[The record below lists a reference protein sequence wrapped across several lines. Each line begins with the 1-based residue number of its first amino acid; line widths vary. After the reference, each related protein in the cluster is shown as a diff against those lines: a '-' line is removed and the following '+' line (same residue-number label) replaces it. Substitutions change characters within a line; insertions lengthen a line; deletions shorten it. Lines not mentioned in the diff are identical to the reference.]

1 MLIFLGFF
9 FNEYKTKENF
19 VTMYKFQ
26 FCKIIF
32 SSYLAQ
38 WYSTL
43 IKVTCPMNVHEFQC
57 WHRSLLFL
65 DRIGFETAALE
76 VSFFFSKWIFQHTGS
91 TPSRFGPLRRSISK
105 FPIEPSSSSVYNTW
119 WLFQSTKKGN
129 WSLSSLEFNE
139 LYFIISKCSLPP
151 GRYWRH
157 VAFGGLLS
165 SRPVKILFL
174 TSELANKAEIYV
186 LSARD
191 TTTVS
196 YTHLTL
202 PTKLEV

>member
-1 MLIFLGFF
+1 MQHVVVYVDFPCFFF

-76 VSFFFSKWIFQHTGS
+76 VSF
-91 TPSRFGPLRRSISK
+91 
-105 FPIEPSSSSVYNTW
+105 
-119 WLFQSTKKGN
+119 LFQNEYFSTQ
-129 WSLSSLEFNE
+129 EVH
-139 LYFIISKCSLPP
+139 LP
-151 GRYWRH
+151 
-157 VAFGGLLS
+157 ASDL
-165 SRPVKILFL
+165 
-174 TSELANKAEIYV
+174 
-186 LSARD
+186 
-191 TTTVS
+191 
-196 YTHLTL
+196 
-202 PTKLEV
+202 